1 MQIDDKRRPGN
12 MYVGAREI
20 FNISD
25 NSKSGNDDKSAN
37 AEMINE
43 GKD

>member
-20 FNISD
+20 LTISD
-25 NSKSGNDDKSAN
+25 SSKSGTDGRSAN
-37 AEMINE
+37 AEMTSTD
-43 GKD
+43 KD